1 MAAESRYVEV
11 SREEPIAVLALNR
24 PEVLNALNFEV
35 MRELADRLEE
45 LDADPAIGCAVL
57 TGKGRA
63 FAAGADI
70 GEMAGLGVV
79 DLIDRQPFS
88 VWQRIDRIRMPI
100 VAAVNGYALGGG
112 LELAMSC
119 DIILAAASARLGQPE
134 IQLGIIPGAGGTQR
148 LPRRI
153 GRYRASEW
161 ILTGARYTAEEALAA
176 GLVNRVVPD
185 EQLLEAAR
193 ELARSIAARP
203 RQAVRAAKEALR
215 ASERLPL
222 DEGLRLERHLFEE
235 LFATQDKQEGMR
247 AFLEK
252 REPRF
257 TGR

>member
-1 MAAESRYVEV
+1 MAESRFVEV
-11 SREEPIAVLALNR
+11 SREEPIAVLTLNR
-24 PEVLNALNFEV
+24 PEVLNALDFEL
-35 MRELADRLEE
+35 MTELADRLEE
-45 LDADPAIGCAVL
+45 LDADPAVGCAVL
-57 TGKGRA
+57 TGRGRA

-79 DLIDRQPFS
+79 DLLDRQPFA
-88 VWQRIDRIRMPI
+88 VWRRIDRVRMPL

-112 LELAMSC
+112 LELAMAC

-134 IQLGIIPGAGGTQR
+134 IRLGIIPGAGGTQR

-161 ILTGARYTAEEALAA
+161 ILTGARYTAQEALEA
-176 GLVNRVVPD
+176 GLVNRVLPD
-185 EQLLEAAR
+185 DQLLDAAR
-193 ELARSIAARP
+193 ELARTIASRP

-222 DEGLRLERHLFEE
+222 GEGLRLEQHLFQA
-235 LFATQDKQEGMR
+235 LFATADKEEGMR